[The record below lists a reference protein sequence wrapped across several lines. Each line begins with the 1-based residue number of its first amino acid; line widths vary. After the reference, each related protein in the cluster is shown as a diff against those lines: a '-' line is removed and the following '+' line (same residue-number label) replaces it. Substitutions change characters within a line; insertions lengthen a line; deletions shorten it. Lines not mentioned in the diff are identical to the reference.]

1 MLEKTNSVSPQNL
14 RVALAEFA
22 TGVTIVTTQ
31 DADGAPIG
39 LTVNSFNAVS
49 LTPPLVLWSLD
60 KSSRTI
66 AAFTGNPN
74 FAIHILAAD
83 QEALAMRFASR
94 VEDRFADLSIGHGIA
109 GVPLITG
116 ALATLEC
123 HVHKRVEAGDHY
135 IFIGWV
141 DAIHTNELADKPAAL
156 GYHRS
161 RFLAVA
167 P

>member
-1 MLEKTNSVSPQNL
+1 MLENTPSASADAL
-14 RVALAEFA
+14 RAALSEFA
-22 TGVTIVTTQ
+22 TGVTIVTTTQ
-31 DADGAPIG
+31 TDGTPVG

-66 AAFTGNPN
+66 GAFTANDC
-74 FAIHILAAD
+74 FAVHILAAD

-94 VEDRFADLSIGHGIA
+94 DQDRFAGLDTTAGMG

-116 ALATLEC
+116 ALACLQC
-123 HVHKRVEAGDHY
+123 RVHQQVEAGDHI

-141 DAIHTNELADKPAAL
+141 STVTTSTNATTQPAL
-156 GYHRS
+156 GYHRR
-161 RFLAVA
+161 RFLTL
-167 P
+167 